1 MDALLTYFTA
11 IRDQIIDVAT
21 QKGMSASGKTLASL
35 QVVETPNGYE
45 LQADSSIYFMEHGR
59 GPTTVPKG
67 NAGNPDLVQI
77 IEDWIEAKGLNLN
90 PYAVA
95 NVIHKNG
102 TRLYRSGGNS
112 GILSVPLNLD
122 GLDNAVDDISAQY
135 LQSAAQDIFQL
146 FN

>member
-1 MDALLTYFTA
+1 MTVNYDQQAPPSGGRGALLIYFTA
-11 IRDQIIDVAT
+11 IRDQIIDAAT

-45 LQADSSIYFMEHGR
+45 RQADSSIYFMEHGR

-90 PYAVA
+90 PY
-95 NVIHKNG
+95 
-102 TRLYRSGGNS
+102 
-112 GILSVPLNLD
+112 
-122 GLDNAVDDISAQY
+122 
-135 LQSAAQDIFQL
+135 
-146 FN
+146 